1 MFQCMKWFLFFI
13 LTGFFI
19 LPFSTAAQQVTY
31 SDYEKEDSRDINFEI
46 IGKMNGNFLV
56 YKNIRWKH
64 KLSIFD
70 NDMKT
75 KEIIDLDF
83 LPEKTLNVDFVTYPD
98 FFYMIYQYQKKSI
111 VHCMAVKMDGEGKK
125 LAEPVELDTTRI
137 SVFSENKIYST
148 INSEDKQK
156 IMVFKIQKK
165 NEKLYLVTLLF
176 DKQLQLL
183 NKSRMTT
190 PYNDRKDNYGEIL
203 LDNDGTMV
211 TTLAVEPLN
220 REYSNMLTLITKAP
234 KQDSLAFHNINLD
247 KFYVDDVKL
256 KIDNLNKRYII
267 NSFFYK
273 KNQGSVEGLFSY
285 SWDKIKEQGV
295 VSGLT
300 NFSDSLRAEA
310 RTDGRLRFAFDEF
323 LIRQVIAKKD
333 GGFLLTAE
341 DVSSQTSNSYNNTA
355 NRLNGFNS
363 PYSIYPNSYYSYN
376 PYYNGYYRPTSSFN
390 NQSTRFFY
398 ENIVVISMNKNGL
411 VDWTKVIHKEQVDD
425 NDDNFLSFSTMNSG
439 GEIHFLYSID
449 KRNQIISDESIA
461 PDGSQKRNPTLRSEE
476 KGYQFMVKL
485 SKQVGAKQLLI
496 PCNYRGYI
504 CFAKVDL

>member
-1 MFQCMKWFLFFI
+1 MKYFLLFLLNGLI
-13 LTGFFI
+13 I
-19 LPFSTAAQQVTY
+19 LPFSISAQQVAY

-64 KLSIFD
+64 KLAIFD

-75 KEIIDLDF
+75 KEIVDLDF
-83 LPEKTLNVDFVTYPD
+83 LPDKTLNVDFVTYPD

-111 VHCMAVKMDGEGKK
+111 VHCMGVKMDGEGKK
-125 LAEPVELDTTRI
+125 LAEPVELDTTQI
-137 SVFSENKIYST
+137 SIFSDNKIYST

-165 NEKLYLVTLLF
+165 NEKMHLVTLLF
-176 DKQLQLL
+176 DNQLQLL
-183 NKSRMTT
+183 RKSRMTMA
-190 PYNDRKDNYGEIL
+190 YNDRRDNYGDIL
-203 LDNDGTMV
+203 LDNEGNLV
-211 TTLAVEPLN
+211 TTLATEPMN
-220 REYSNMLTLITKAP
+220 RDYSNVLTLITKAP
-234 KQDSLAFHNINLD
+234 LQDSLAFHNINLD

-256 KIDNLNKRYII
+256 KIDNLNKRYLI

-285 SWDKIKEQGV
+285 SWDKLKGQGYM
-295 VSGLT
+295 SGLT
-300 NFSDSLRAEA
+300 GFSDSLRSEA

-323 LIRQVIAKKD
+323 LIRQVIVKKD

-341 DVSSQTSNSYNNTA
+341 DFSSQTSSNYNNGI
-355 NRLNGFNS
+355 NRSNYFNS
-363 PYSIYPNSYYSYN
+363 PYSMYPNSYYSYN
-376 PYYNGYYRPTSSFN
+376 PYYNGYYRPLSSFG

-398 ENIVVISMNKNGL
+398 ANIVVLSMNKNGTI
-411 VDWTKVIHKEQVDD
+411 DWTKVIHKDQVDD
-425 NDDNFLSFSTMNSG
+425 NDDNFLSYSTMNSG
-439 GEIHFLYSID
+439 GEIHFLFSID
-449 KRNQIISDESIA
+449 KRNQIISDESIS
-461 PDGSQKRNPTLRSEE
+461 PDGTEKRNPTLKSQE
-476 KGYQFMVKL
+476 KGYQFMTKL
-485 SKQVGAKQLLI
+485 GKQVGARQLLI